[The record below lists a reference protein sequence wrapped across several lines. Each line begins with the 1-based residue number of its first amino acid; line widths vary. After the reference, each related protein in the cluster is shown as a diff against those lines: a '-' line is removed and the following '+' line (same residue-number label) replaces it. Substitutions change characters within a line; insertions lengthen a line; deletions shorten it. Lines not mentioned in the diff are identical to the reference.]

1 MATEEEHSA
10 EMEEEASTPV
20 LSRLE
25 ALRSTLIRA
34 TLALLLAFGVCLA
47 FSERVFKLLAG
58 PVIALLPEGSSLV
71 FMGLPDPFF
80 MYLKVALI
88 GGIFLSLPYVLY
100 QVWSFFRPVL
110 PEQEHSFA
118 APAILLA
125 VALFYVGA
133 AFAYFIV
140 FPAAFKFFLSFET
153 ATLKPMIAVREYVSL
168 IMVLMLAFGIV
179 FETPIVVVGLGL
191 LGILDSSGLKKGRR
205 YFIVL
210 AFIVGAILTP
220 TPDPINQSLMAGP
233 MILLYEI
240 GIRILMFLER
250 RRKAAEDEFLA
261 G

>member
-1 MATEEEHSA
+1 MALEEEPRVDA
-10 EMEEEASTPV
+10 EEENSTPV

-25 ALRSTLIRA
+25 SLRARLIRA
-34 TLALLLAFGVCLA
+34 ALGLLAAFVVCLT
-47 FSERVFKLLAG
+47 FSERLFKLLAG
-58 PVIALLPEGSSLV
+58 PVTALLPEGSSLV

-80 MYLKVALI
+80 MYLKLALI
-88 GGIFLSLPYVLY
+88 GAIFLSLPYLLY

-110 PEQEHSFA
+110 PEREQRLA

-125 VALFYVGA
+125 VGLFYIGA
-133 AFAYFIV
+133 AFAYFVV

-153 ATLKPMIAVREYVSL
+153 ATLKPMIAIREYISL

-179 FETPIVVVGLGL
+179 FETPIIVVGLGL
-191 LGILDSSGLKKGRR
+191 LGILDSTALKKGRR

-220 TPDPINQSLMAGP
+220 TPDPLNQSLMAGP

-240 GIRILMFLER
+240 GIRILMIMEKR
-250 RRKAAEDEFLA
+250 RRQREDEILA